1 MSQPLSSMMSG
12 LTLDSKQQAASSSRQ
27 QQQGERLAPVLKKYM
42 NKDIVRPANTGLSA
56 SASGN
61 TISQEQRRIAL
72 MKLAGHNTADGVPGK
87 LAGGSPSSKGKISI
101 NQHTAHGLHGPA
113 HATSSRALSGKIEP
127 YHPTHPSAA
136 AAKNGIGKY
145 DGGLE
150 ADAEGKEIVTGESA
164 KLLEMQSA

>member
-1 MSQPLSSMMSG
+1 MSG
-12 LTLDSKQQAASSSRQ
+12 LSLDTKQQAASSSRP
-27 QQQGERLAPVLKKYM
+27 QGDRLAPVLKKYM
-42 NKDIVRPANTGLSA
+42 NKDIVRPPNTGLSA
-56 SASGN
+56 SAAGN
-61 TISQEQRRIAL
+61 AISQEQRRIAL
-72 MKLAGHNTADGVPGK
+72 MKLAGHNTANGVPGK
-87 LAGGSPSSKGKISI
+87 SAGGGSPAGKGKISI

-127 YHPTHPSAA
+127 YHPTHPSAV